1 MRQFVQQLT
10 IVLNVL
16 RELEV
21 SINRLHGITHL
32 QHLVLLRHDHH
43 LEGLQRCLEQDQ
55 DLMLSLINLAHILHN
70 AER

>member
-10 IVLNVL
+10 IVRNVL

-21 SINRLHGITHL
+21 SINRLRGITHL
-32 QHLVLLRHDHH
+32 QHLVLLRHDRH
-43 LEGLQRCLEQDQ
+43 LEGLQRSLEQDK
-55 DLMLSLINLAHILHN
+55 DLMLSLINLAHILHY